1 MRQKNRY
8 FIGVLRMEKGL
19 QSKLQEI
26 EVLQEI
32 RVTIALPPDSI
43 ETGGGPLRT
52 DNLIVSESPHE
63 LCVFFFGFT
72 VVQFFDGKTGVFCL
86 RCGHKMSEEVMGTL
100 IYTKSIQQMNAS
112 FELVATRSTAERA
125 KEVFD
130 RQLALES
137 A

>member
-1 MRQKNRY
+1 
-8 FIGVLRMEKGL
+8 MEKGA
-19 QSKLQEI
+19 QSKPLQDM

-32 RVTIALPPDSI
+32 RVLTVRSLHLTETSGGALRVDDDS
-43 ETGGGPLRT
+43 
-52 DNLIVSESPHE
+52 VSEFHHE
-63 LCVFFFGFT
+63 LCVFSWSFT

-86 RCGHKMSEEVMGTL
+86 RCGHKMSNEVMGTL
-100 IYTKSIQQMNAS
+100 IYMKSIRQTNAS

>member
-1 MRQKNRY
+1 
-8 FIGVLRMEKGL
+8 MEKGALSKQL
-19 QSKLQEI
+19 QDM

-32 RVTIALPPDSI
+32 RVAAVFSLDLI
-43 ETGGGPLRT
+43 ETVGGALWVDGAV
-52 DNLIVSESPHE
+52 VSEFPHE
-63 LCVFFFGFT
+63 LCIFLLAFI

-86 RCGHKMSEEVMGTL
+86 RCGHKMSNEVMGTI
-100 IYTKSIQQMNAS
+100 IYMKSIRQASAS
-112 FELVATRSTAERA
+112 FELVATRSTADRA